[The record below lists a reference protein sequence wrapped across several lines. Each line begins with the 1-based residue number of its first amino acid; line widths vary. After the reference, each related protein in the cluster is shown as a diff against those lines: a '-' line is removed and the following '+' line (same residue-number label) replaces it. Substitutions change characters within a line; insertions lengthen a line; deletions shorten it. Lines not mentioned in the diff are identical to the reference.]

1 MKPLF
6 TALKAALLSL
16 ALSGFGLT
24 LAGLP
29 TPAIAAVVDTGHVKA
44 ELIVSGEAVPGGEV
58 LVALRQTIAKDWHTY
73 WRNPGDAGQATTLDW
88 RLPSGWQA
96 GQIIWPTPKRLPLG
110 TLMNYGYEGEALLPV
125 SITVPADA
133 KPGQRLSLKAEAGFL
148 VCKDICIPE
157 QASLTAEVVVAAGA
171 PKIDAKA
178 AKAISETLTAAP
190 KLSGL
195 KAVMTRDQDVV
206 KLSITGTPLS
216 GGNFP
221 DAYFFAFDSTLLDH
235 ARPQTI
241 ERGPEGLTL
250 TLPAGYGFKT
260 GPGPAVLGGVIDLGT
275 TAYEIEAKAGEPLA
289 AAAGLGAPTATDKAP
304 EAMSLPLA
312 ILFAFLGGLIL
323 NLMPCVF
330 PILSM
335 KAAALT
341 AHGGEHSDSRGQGLA
356 FLAGVVTTFLA
367 LAAALIAAKAAGA
380 AVGWG
385 FQLQSPPV
393 VAALCLVMLLTALNL
408 SGLFE
413 VGSSLQGA
421 AGSSSLAARSGL
433 AGAFFTGVLAV
444 VVAAPCTA
452 PFMAGAIGFALT
464 QGTAAAL
471 LIFLFLGLGLAAPFT
486 ALAFSPSLTRRLPRP
501 GPWMERLKQAL
512 AFPLYG
518 TAAWLAW
525 VFALQAG
532 TNALA
537 FLFAA
542 AVAVAFAGWL
552 YGLAQ
557 RSSLAGGKPSLSL
570 VLALISVAA
579 AGALIFAA
587 AKLPSPTASAAPSV
601 SQEAA
606 ELPSEPFSPDRLA
619 ALRAEGRPVLI
630 NFTAAWC
637 ITCQVNDT
645 AALSRPAVAE
655 LIKSSNAVYM
665 VGDWTNRDGVIAKA
679 LAEQGRAGVPLYL
692 VYGIGG
698 RAPVILPQ
706 LLTEGAVIE
715 ALEAAA
721 KPG

>member
-16 ALSGFGLT
+16 VLSG
-24 LAGLP
+24 LAGLQ
-29 TPAIAAVVDTGHVKA
+29 TPAMAAAVDTGHVKA
-44 ELIVSGEAVPGGEV
+44 QLIVSGEAVPGGEV

-133 KPGQRLSLKAEAGFL
+133 KPGQRISLKAEAGFL

-157 QASLTAEVVVAAGA
+157 QASLTAEVVVASGA

-178 AKAISETLTAAP
+178 AKAISDTLTAAP

-195 KAVMTRDQDVV
+195 RAVMTRDQGVV
-206 KLSITGTPLS
+206 KLSITGAPLA

-260 GPGPAVLGGVIDLGT
+260 GPSPIALAGVIDLGSA
-275 TAYEIEAKAGEPLA
+275 AYEIEAKAGAPLA
-289 AAAGLGAPTATDKAP
+289 GAAGLGAPTATDKAP
-304 EAMSLPLA
+304 EVPGSSEAMSLPLA
-312 ILFAFLGGLIL
+312 VLFAFLGGLIL

-341 AHGGEHSDSRGQGLA
+341 AHGGEHSDARGQGLA
-356 FLAGVVTTFLA
+356 FLAGVVATFLA
-367 LAAALIAAKAAGA
+367 LAGALIAAKAAGA

-385 FQLQSPPV
+385 FQLQSAPV

-413 VGSSLQGA
+413 VGASLQGA

-542 AVAVAFAGWL
+542 AVAAAFAGWL

-557 RSSLAGGKPSLSL
+557 RSSLAGGKPRLSL

-587 AKLPSPTASAAPSV
+587 AKLPSPTAPSV
-601 SQEAA
+601 PEEAS
-606 ELPSEPFSPDRLA
+606 ELPSEPFSPERLA

-637 ITCQVNDT
+637 ITCQVNDR
-645 AALSRPAVAE
+645 AALSRPAVGE
-655 LIKSSNAVYM
+655 LIKSTNAVYM

-692 VYGIGG
+692 VYGLGG

-715 ALEAAA
+715 ALQAAA
-721 KPG
+721 KP

>member
-1 MKPLF
+1 MKLLF
-6 TALKAALLSL
+6 TALKAACISLL
-16 ALSGFGLT
+16 LT
-24 LAGLP
+24 GLAGLQ
-29 TPAIAAVVDTGHVKA
+29 TPAMTAAVDTGHVKA
-44 ELIVSGEAVPGGEV
+44 ELIVSGEAVRGGEV

-88 RLPSGWQA
+88 RLPTGWQA
-96 GQIIWPTPKRLPLG
+96 GQILWPTPKRLPLG
-110 TLMNYGYEGEALLPV
+110 TLMNYGYEGEVLLPV
-125 SITVPADA
+125 SIMVPANA
-133 KPGQRLSLKAEAGFL
+133 KPGERITLKTEAGFL

-178 AKAISETLTAAP
+178 AKAISDTLMAAP

-195 KAVMTRDQDVV
+195 KAVMTQDQGTLR
-206 KLSITGTPLS
+206 LSITGTPLA

-241 ERGPEGLTL
+241 ERGPQGLTL

-260 GPGPAVLGGVIDLGT
+260 GPGPAVLAGVIDLGSA
-275 TAYEIEAKAGEPLA
+275 AYEIEAKAGEPLA
-289 AAAGLGAPTATDKAP
+289 GAAGLGAATAIDKAP

-312 ILFAFLGGLIL
+312 VLFAFLGGLIL

-356 FLAGVVTTFLA
+356 FLAGVVATFLA
-367 LAAALIAAKAAGA
+367 LAAALIVAKAAGA

-433 AGAFFTGVLAV
+433 VGAFFTGVLAV

-557 RSSLAGGKPSLSL
+557 RASLAGGKPRLS
-570 VLALISVAA
+570 VALALISVAA

-587 AKLPSPTASAAPSV
+587 AKLPSPTAAPV
-601 SQEAA
+601 AQEAS
-606 ELPSEPFSPDRLA
+606 ELPSEPFLPERLA

-637 ITCQVNDT
+637 ITCQVNDR
-645 AALSRPAVAE
+645 AALSRPAVAD
-655 LIKSSNAVYM
+655 LIKSTNAVYM

-721 KPG
+721 KP

>member
-6 TALKAALLSL
+6 TALKATLFSL
-16 ALSGFGLT
+16 ILSGVAGLT
-24 LAGLP
+24 
-29 TPAIAAVVDTGHVKA
+29 TPAAAAVVDTGHVKA
-44 ELIVSGEAVPGGEV
+44 ELVVSGEAVPGGEV

-96 GQIIWPTPKRLPLG
+96 GQIVWPTPKRLPLG
-110 TLMNYGYEGEALLPV
+110 TLMNYGYEGEVLLPV

-133 KPGQRLSLKAEAGFL
+133 KPGERISLKTEAGFL

-178 AKAISETLTAAP
+178 AKAISDTLTAAP
-190 KLSGL
+190 KLAGL
-195 KAVMTRDQDVV
+195 KAVMTRDQGVV
-206 KLSITGTPLS
+206 KLSITGAPLA

-221 DAYFFAFDSTLLDH
+221 EAYFFAFDSTLLDH

-241 ERGPEGLTL
+241 ERGPDGLTL
-250 TLPAGYGFKT
+250 TLPAGYGFKK
-260 GPGPAVLGGVIDLGT
+260 GPAPAVLAGVIDLGGA
-275 TAYEIEAKAGEPLA
+275 AYEIEAKAGEPLTG
-289 AAAGLGAPTATDKAP
+289 AAGLGVPTAKDKAP
-304 EAMSLPLA
+304 EGMSLPLA
-312 ILFAFLGGLIL
+312 VLFAFLGGLIL

-341 AHGGEHSDSRGQGLA
+341 AHGGEHSDAKGQGLA
-356 FLAGVVTTFLA
+356 FLAGVVTTFLG
-367 LAAALIAAKAAGA
+367 LAGALIAAKAAGA

-413 VGSSLQGA
+413 VGASLQGA

-444 VVAAPCTA
+444 IVAAPCTA

-464 QGTAAAL
+464 QGTPAAL

-557 RSSLAGGKPSLSL
+557 RSSLAGAKPRLSV
-570 VLALISVAA
+570 VLAVAA
-579 AGALIFAA
+579 LGAALALMVAA
-587 AKLPSPTASAAPSV
+587 AKLPAPIASAEPSV
-601 SQEAA
+601 SSEGA
-606 ELPSEPFSPDRLA
+606 ELPSEPFSPERLA

-637 ITCQVNDT
+637 ITCQVNDQ
-645 AALSRPAVAE
+645 AALSRPAVAA
-655 LIKSSNAVYM
+655 LIKSTNAVYM

-692 VYGIGG
+692 VYGVES
-698 RAPVILPQ
+698 RAPVVLPQ
-706 LLTEGAVIE
+706 LLTEGAVLE

-721 KPG
+721 KR

>member
-1 MKPLF
+1 M
-6 TALKAALLSL
+6 AAS
-16 ALSGFGLT
+16 
-24 LAGLP
+24 
-29 TPAIAAVVDTGHVKA
+29 VDTGHVKA
-44 ELIVSGEAVPGGEV
+44 DLIVSGEAVPGGEV

-73 WRNPGDAGQATTLDW
+73 WRNPGDAGQATSLDW

-96 GQIIWPTPKRLPLG
+96 GQIVWPTPKRLPLG
-110 TLMNYGYEGEALLPV
+110 TLMNYGYEGEVVLPV
-125 SITVPADA
+125 SVIVPANA
-133 KPGQRLSLKAEAGFL
+133 KPGEHVTLKTEAGFL

-157 QASLTAEVVVAAGA
+157 QASLTVDLVVASGA

-178 AKAISETLTAAP
+178 AKAISDTLTAAP
-190 KLSGL
+190 KLAGL
-195 KAVMTRDQDVV
+195 KAVMTRDQGMV
-206 KLSITGTPLS
+206 KLSITGAPLA

-235 ARPQTI
+235 ARPQRI

-250 TLPAGYGFKT
+250 ILPAGYGFKT
-260 GPGPAVLGGVIDLGT
+260 GSSPTTLAGVIDLGSA
-275 TAYEIEAKAGEPLA
+275 AYEIEAKAGEPLA
-289 AAAGLGAPTATDKAP
+289 GAAGLGAPTPTDKSPGGSPGSP

-312 ILFAFLGGLIL
+312 VLFAFLGGLIL

-335 KAAALT
+335 KAATLT
-341 AHGGEHSDSRGQGLA
+341 AHGGDHADTKGQGLA
-356 FLAGVVTTFLA
+356 FLAGVVATFLA
-367 LAAALIAAKAAGA
+367 LAGALIAAKAAGA

-413 VGSSLQGA
+413 VGASLQGA

-486 ALAFSPSLTRRLPRP
+486 ALAFLPSLTRRLPRP

-537 FLFAA
+537 FLFTA

-557 RSSLAGGKPSLSL
+557 RSSLAGGKPRLSL
-570 VLALISVAA
+570 VLALICVAA

-587 AKLPSPTASAAPSV
+587 AKLPSPTAPSV
-601 SQEAA
+601 PEEAS
-606 ELPSEPFSPDRLA
+606 ELPSEPFSPERLA

-637 ITCQVNDT
+637 ITCQVNDR
-645 AALSRPAVAE
+645 AALSRPAVGE
-655 LIKSSNAVYM
+655 LIKSTNAVYM

-692 VYGIGG
+692 VYGLGG

-715 ALEAAA
+715 ALQAAA
-721 KPG
+721 KP

>member
-1 MKPLF
+1 LKPLF
-6 TALKAALLSL
+6 TALKAAVFSLLLS
-16 ALSGFGLT
+16 G
-24 LAGLP
+24 LAGLQ
-29 TPAIAAVVDTGHVKA
+29 TPAIAAAVVDTGHVKA

-110 TLMNYGYEGEALLPV
+110 TLMNYGYEGEVLLPV

-133 KPGQRLSLKAEAGFL
+133 KPGQRISLKAEAGFL

-157 QASLTAEVVVAAGA
+157 QASLTADVVVASGA
-171 PKIDAKA
+171 PKIDATA
-178 AKAISETLTAAP
+178 AKAISDTLTAAP

-195 KAVMTRDQDVV
+195 KAVMTRDQGMV
-206 KLSITGTPLS
+206 KLSITGAPLA
-216 GGNFP
+216 GGDFP

-241 ERGPEGLTL
+241 ERGPAGLTL
-250 TLPAGYGFKT
+250 TLPAGYGFKK
-260 GPGPAVLGGVIDLGT
+260 GPAPAILAGVIDLGSA
-275 TAYEIEAKAGEPLA
+275 AYEIDAKAGEPLA
-289 AAAGLGAPTATDKAP
+289 GAAGLGVPTATDKAP

-312 ILFAFLGGLIL
+312 VLFAFLGGLIL

-356 FLAGVVTTFLA
+356 FLAGVVATFLG
-367 LAAALIAAKAAGA
+367 LAGALIAAKAAGA

-413 VGSSLQGA
+413 VGASLQGA
-421 AGSSSLAARSGL
+421 AGASSLAARSGL

-486 ALAFSPSLTRRLPRP
+486 ALAFSPGLTRRLPRP

-557 RSSLAGGKPSLSL
+557 RASLAGGKPRLSL
-570 VLALISVAA
+570 VLALISVAG
-579 AGALIFAA
+579 AGALIYAA
-587 AKLPSPTASAAPSV
+587 AKLPSPTAAPV
-601 SQEAA
+601 AEEAS

-619 ALRAEGRPVLI
+619 ALRTEGRPVLI

-637 ITCQVNDT
+637 ITCQVNDR

-655 LIKSSNAVYM
+655 LIKSTNAVYM

-692 VYGIGG
+692 VYGVGG
-698 RAPVILPQ
+698 RAPVVLPQ

-721 KPG
+721 KP

>member
-1 MKPLF
+1 MNRLGALGRIGAVLALVGGLSLPL
-6 TALKAALLSL
+6 AAL
-16 ALSGFGLT
+16 
-24 LAGLP
+24 
-29 TPAIAAVVDTGHVKA
+29 AAPLDTGHVKA

-58 LVALRQTIAKDWHTY
+58 YVALRQTIAKDWHTY

-88 RLPSGWQA
+88 TLPSGWSA
-96 GQIIWPTPKRLPLG
+96 GEIVWPKPQRLPLG
-110 TLMNYGYEGEALLPV
+110 SLMNYGYEGQVLLPV
-125 SITVPADA
+125 ALTVPASA
-133 KPGQRLSLKAEAGFL
+133 RPGDTVNLKAEAGFL

-157 QASLTAEVVVAAGA
+157 QASLTAEVMVAAGA
-171 PKIDAKA
+171 PKIDEKA
-178 AKAISETLTAAP
+178 AKAISDTLTAAP

-195 KAVMTRDQDVV
+195 KAMMTRDQDVV

-250 TLPAGYGFKT
+250 TLPAGYGFKK
-260 GPGPAVLGGVIDLGT
+260 GPAPAVLAGVIDLGGA
-275 TAYEIEAKAGEPLA
+275 AYEIEAKTGEPLA
-289 AAAGLGAPTATDKAP
+289 GAAGLGVPTTTDKAP
-304 EAMSLPLA
+304 EAQEAMSLPLA
-312 ILFAFLGGLIL
+312 VLFAFLGGLIL

-341 AHGGEHSDSRGQGLA
+341 AHGSEHSDSKGQGLA
-356 FLAGVVTTFLA
+356 FLAGVVATFLG
-367 LAAALIAAKAAGA
+367 LAGALIAAKAAGA

-393 VAALCLVMLLTALNL
+393 VAVLCLVMLLTALNL

-413 VGSSLQGA
+413 VGASLQGA

-471 LIFLFLGLGLAAPFT
+471 LIFLFLGLGLAVPFT

-557 RSSLAGGKPSLSL
+557 RSSLAGGKPRLSL

-579 AGALIFAA
+579 AGAMIFAA

-665 VGDWTNRDGVIAKA
+665 VGDWTNRDSVIAKA

-721 KPG
+721 KP

>member
-1 MKPLF
+1 MF
-6 TALKAALLSL
+6 KAAKAFVLNMGLYVF
-16 ALSGFGLT
+16 ALT
-24 LAGLP
+24 LAGLSG
-29 TPAIAAVVDTGHVKA
+29 PASAAVVDTGHVKA
-44 ELIVSGEAVPGGEV
+44 ELIVSSEAVPGGEV
-58 LVALRQTIAKDWHTY
+58 MVALRQTIAKDWHTY

-88 RLPSGWQA
+88 RLPKGWQA

-110 TLMNYGYEGEALLPV
+110 TLMNYGYEGEVLLPV

-133 KPGQRLSLKAEAGFL
+133 KPGQRVSLKSEAGFL

-157 QASLTAEVVVAAGA
+157 QASLTVDVVVAAGT
-171 PKIDAKA
+171 PKIDARA
-178 AKAISETLTAAP
+178 AKAISDTLTAAP
-190 KLSGL
+190 KLAGL
-195 KAVMTRDQDVV
+195 KAVMARDQGAV
-206 KLSITGTPLS
+206 KLSITGAPLA

-235 ARPQTI
+235 AKPQLI
-241 ERGPEGLTL
+241 ERGPQGLTL
-250 TLPAGYGFKT
+250 TLPAGFGFKT
-260 GPGPAVLGGVIDLGT
+260 GPAPTALAGVIDLGSN
-275 TAYEIEAKAGEPLA
+275 AYEIEAKAGEPLPG
-289 AAAGLGAPTATDKAP
+289 AAGLGAPTAKDKAP

-312 ILFAFLGGLIL
+312 VLFAFLGGLIL

-341 AHGGEHSDSRGQGLA
+341 AHGGNPSETRAQGLA
-356 FLAGVVTTFLA
+356 FLAGVVATFLA
-367 LAAALIAAKAAGA
+367 LAGALIAAKAAGA

-393 VAALCLVMLLTALNL
+393 VAVLCLVMLLTALNL

-413 VGSSLQGA
+413 VGAGLQGA

-486 ALAFSPSLTRRLPRP
+486 ALAFSPSLTKRLPRP
-501 GPWMERLKQAL
+501 GLWMERLKQAL

-532 TNALA
+532 TNGLA
-537 FLFAA
+537 FLLAA
-542 AVAVAFAGWL
+542 SVAVAFAAWL

-557 RSSLAGGKPSLSL
+557 RSSLVGGKPRLSL
-570 VLALISVAA
+570 ILALLSVLAAGGLIYGASKMPAPVA
-579 AGALIFAA
+579 
-587 AKLPSPTASAAPSV
+587 STAP
-601 SQEAA
+601 EETA
-606 ELPSEPFSPDRLA
+606 ELTSEPFSPERLA

-637 ITCQVNDT
+637 ITCQVNDR
-645 AALSRPAVAE
+645 AALSRPAVAA

-665 VGDWTNRDGVIAKA
+665 VGDWTNRDGIIAKA

-692 VYGIGG
+692 VYGVGG

>member
-24 LAGLP
+24 VAGLP
-29 TPAIAAVVDTGHVKA
+29 TSAIAAVVDTGHVKA

-133 KPGQRLSLKAEAGFL
+133 KPGQRISLKAEAGFL

-157 QASLTAEVVVAAGA
+157 QASLTAEVVVASGA

-178 AKAISETLTAAP
+178 AKAISDTLTAAP

-206 KLSITGTPLS
+206 KLSITGAPLA

-241 ERGPEGLTL
+241 ERGPDGLTL
-250 TLPAGYGFKT
+250 TLPAGYGFKK
-260 GPGPAVLGGVIDLGT
+260 GPAPAALAGVIDLGGA
-275 TAYEIEAKAGEPLA
+275 AYQIEAKAGEPLA
-289 AAAGLGAPTATDKAP
+289 GAAGLGAPTATDKAP
-304 EAMSLPLA
+304 EAQEAMSLPLA
-312 ILFAFLGGLIL
+312 VLFAFLGGLIL

-341 AHGGEHSDSRGQGLA
+341 AHGGDHSNAKGQGLA
-356 FLAGVVTTFLA
+356 FLAGVVTTFLG
-367 LAAALIAAKAAGA
+367 LAGALIAAKAAGA

-393 VAALCLVMLLTALNL
+393 VAVLCLVMLLTALNL

-413 VGSSLQGA
+413 VGASLQGA

-486 ALAFSPSLTRRLPRP
+486 ALAFSPRLTQRLPRP

-532 TNALA
+532 TNALV

-542 AVAVAFAGWL
+542 AVAVAFSGWL

-557 RSSLAGGKPSLSL
+557 RSSLAGGKPRLSL
-570 VLALISVAA
+570 LLALISVAA

-587 AKLPSPTASAAPSV
+587 AKLPSPTAAPV
-601 SQEAA
+601 AEEAP

-637 ITCQVNDT
+637 ITCQVNDR
-645 AALSRPAVAE
+645 AALSRPAVAD
-655 LIKSSNAVYM
+655 LIKSTNAVYM
-665 VGDWTNRDGVIAKA
+665 VGDWTNRDSVIAKA

-692 VYGIGG
+692 VYGVGG
-698 RAPVILPQ
+698 RAPVVLPQ

-715 ALEAAA
+715 ALEAGA
-721 KPG
+721 KP

>member
-16 ALSGFGLT
+16 ALSG
-24 LAGLP
+24 LAGLQ
-29 TPAIAAVVDTGHVKA
+29 TPAMAALVDTGHVKA

-133 KPGQRLSLKAEAGFL
+133 KPGQRLTLKAESGFL

-157 QASLTAEVVVAAGA
+157 QASLTAEVMVAAGA

-178 AKAISETLTAAP
+178 AKAISDTLTAAP

-195 KAVMTRDQDVV
+195 KAVMTRDQGTV
-206 KLSITGTPLS
+206 KLSITGAPLA

-250 TLPAGYGFKT
+250 TLPAGYGFKK
-260 GPGPAVLGGVIDLGT
+260 GPAPAVLAGVIDLGGA
-275 TAYEIEAKAGEPLA
+275 AYEIEATAGEPLA
-289 AAAGLGAPTATDKAP
+289 GAAGLGVPTTTDKAP
-304 EAMSLPLA
+304 EAQEAMSLPLA
-312 ILFAFLGGLIL
+312 VLFAFLGGLIL

-341 AHGGEHSDSRGQGLA
+341 AHGGEHSDTKGQGLA
-356 FLAGVVTTFLA
+356 FLAGVVATFLG
-367 LAAALIAAKAAGA
+367 LAGALIAAKAAGA

-393 VAALCLVMLLTALNL
+393 VAVLCLVMLLTALNL

-413 VGSSLQGA
+413 VGASLQGA

-557 RSSLAGGKPSLSL
+557 RSSLAGGKPRLSL
-570 VLALISVAA
+570 VLALLSVAA
-579 AGALIFAA
+579 AGAMIFAA

-637 ITCQVNDT
+637 ITCQVNDR
-645 AALSRPAVAE
+645 AALSRPAVAD
-655 LIKSSNAVYM
+655 LIKSTNAVYM
-665 VGDWTNRDGVIAKA
+665 VGDWTNRDSVIAKA

-692 VYGIGG
+692 VYGVGG
-698 RAPVILPQ
+698 RAPVVLPQ

-715 ALEAAA
+715 ALEAGA
-721 KPG
+721 KP